1 MSDLIVIMFDAEAD
15 AAAALAT
22 IRAAEREGGVH
33 LTDTAVI
40 TKDERGETRVRNEIS
55 SDAESGAVIGAVL
68 GLILPGIGS
77 VIGAAAGAF
86 LGSKFGDGA
95 VDGGFAKDVAAA
107 LAPGTSALF
116 LMIDGGDPAALAGAL
131 EPYEGRVYQ
140 TSLPPDFEGELNRAL
155 R

>member
-22 IRAAEREGGVH
+22 IREAERAGGIR

-40 TKDERGETRVRNEIS
+40 TKDGSGETRVRNEIS

-86 LGSKFGDGA
+86 LGSKMGDGA
-95 VDGGFAKDVAAA
+95 VDGGFARDVATA

-116 LMIDGGDPAALAGAL
+116 LMIEGGDPAALAGAL

-140 TSLPPDFEGELNRAL
+140 TSLPPDFEAELNRAL

>member
-1 MSDLIVIMFDAEAD
+1 MSDLIVIMFDAEPD
-15 AAAALAT
+15 ASAALAT
-22 IRAAEREGGVH
+22 IRQAERAGGIK

-40 TKDERGETRVRNEIS
+40 TKDQDGQVHVKNEIS

-77 VIGAAAGAF
+77 IIGAAAGAF
-86 LGSKFGDGA
+86 LGSKLGDGA

-107 LAPGTSALF
+107 LAPGTSSLF
-116 LMIDGGDPAALAGAL
+116 LMVEGGNPAALAGAL
-131 EPYEGRVYQ
+131 EPYAGRVYQ
-140 TSLPPDFEGELNRAL
+140 TSLPPDFEAELNRAL

>member
-22 IRAAEREGGVH
+22 IREVERAGGIH

-40 TKDERGETRVRNEIS
+40 TKDPDGKVRTKNEIS

-68 GLILPGIGS
+68 GLIVPGIGS
-77 VIGAAAGAF
+77 IIGAAAGAF
-86 LGSKFGDGA
+86 LGSKFGDGG
-95 VDGGFAKDVAAA
+95 VDGGFAKDVATA

-116 LMIDGGDPAALAGAL
+116 LMIDGGDPAGLAGAL

-140 TSLPPDFEGELNRAL
+140 TSLPPDFEAELNRAL

>member
-1 MSDLIVIMFDAEAD
+1 MSDLIVIMFDAEED
-15 AAAALAT
+15 AAAALTA
-22 IRAAEREGGVH
+22 IRGAERAGGIR

-40 TKDERGETRVRNEIS
+40 TKDQGGDTRIRNEVS

-77 VIGAAAGAF
+77 IIGAAAGAF
-86 LGSKFGDGA
+86 LGSRLGDGS
-95 VDGGFAKDVAAA
+95 VDGGFARDVAAA

-116 LMIDGGDPAALAGAL
+116 LMIEGGDPAALAGAM
-131 EPYEGRVYQ
+131 EPYAGRVYQ
-140 TSLPPDFEGELNRAL
+140 TTLPPDLEAELNRAL